1 MQIVVIGTGYV
12 GLNTGVALA
21 YLGHQVVGVDKDQAK
36 LKLLHKGK
44 SPIHE
49 PGLEKLM
56 HQASSNLKFT
66 NNIASVVAEADLIM
80 IAVGT
85 PQKENGEADILFVE
99 EAAREAAQGFKPQ
112 RTYIVVIK
120 STVPLGTSR
129 RVAQVIR
136 RVLTE
141 QGRDANVFQASNPE
155 FLREGMA
162 LHDTFYPDRIVVG
175 AEREE
180 AVEAIRRLYRPI
192 LEQTFDAPS
201 FLPRPEGY
209 GLPPL
214 VTTDPTSA
222 EMIKYAANAFLA
234 VKISFINEIAG
245 LCDKVGADVTEV
257 SRGMGLDSRIGPR
270 FLSAGLGWG
279 GSCFPKDT
287 AALMAVGAEYNYTMP
302 IVQAAREIN
311 ARQRLL
317 ILEKLQSALKVLRGR
332 TIGVLGLAFK
342 PNTDDVRESPALEII
357 RLLSERGAHV
367 QAHDPVA
374 IPKAREAIKGMGLEV
389 EFKADPYQVAEGADA
404 ILVATEW
411 DEYRTLDLKE
421 LCRRMHTPI
430 LVDGRNIY
438 PPEEVKAAGLLY
450 MGVGR

>member
-1 MQIVVIGTGYV
+1 
-12 GLNTGVALA
+12 
-21 YLGHQVVGVDKDQAK
+21 
-36 LKLLHKGK
+36 
-44 SPIHE
+44 
-49 PGLEKLM
+49 
-56 HQASSNLKFT
+56 
-66 NNIASVVAEADLIM
+66 
-80 IAVGT
+80 
-85 PQKENGEADILFVE
+85 
-99 EAAREAAQGFKPQ
+99 
-112 RTYIVVIK
+112 
-120 STVPLGTSR
+120 
-129 RVAQVIR
+129 
-136 RVLTE
+136 
-141 QGRDANVFQASNPE
+141 VFQASNPE

-175 AEREE
+175 AESEE

-192 LEQTFDAPS
+192 LEQTFDAPA

-257 SRGMGLDSRIGPR
+257 ARGIGLDSRIGSR

-287 AALMAVGAEYNYTMP
+287 AALVAMASEFNYSLP
-302 IVQAAREIN
+302 IVEAAREVN
-311 ARQRLL
+311 TRQQLL
-317 ILEKLQSALKVLRGR
+317 IVEKLQGVLKGIRGQVV
-332 TIGVLGLAFK
+332 GVLGLSFK
-342 PNTDDVRESPALEII
+342 PNTDDIRESPAL
-357 RLLSERGAHV
+357 RLIQLLAERGAHI

-374 IPKAREAIKGMGLEV
+374 IPKAREAVKDIEV
-389 EFKADPYQVAEGADA
+389 EFKDNPYQVADGADA
-404 ILVATEW
+404 IVVATEW
-411 DEYRTLDLKE
+411 DEYRTLDLRE
-421 LCRRMHTPI
+421 LSRRMHTPI

-438 PPEEVKAAGLLY
+438 RPEEVKAAGLLY

>member
-1 MQIVVIGTGYV
+1 
-12 GLNTGVALA
+12 VALA
-21 YLGHQVVGVDKDQAK
+21 YLGHQVVGVDKDLRK
-36 LKLLHKGK
+36 LELLQKGK

-49 PGLEKLM
+49 PGLEELM

-66 NNIASVVAEADLIM
+66 SNTSDAVAEADLIM

-99 EAAREAAQGFKPQ
+99 EAVREIAQGFKPQ
-112 RTYIVVIK
+112 RTYTVVIK
-120 STVPLGTSR
+120 STVPLGTNR
-129 RVAQVIR
+129 RVAQVIK
-136 RVLTE
+136 RVLIE
-141 QGRDANVFQASNPE
+141 REVEAQVFQASNPE

-175 AEREE
+175 AESEE

-192 LEQTFDAPS
+192 LEQTFDAPA

-214 VTTDPTSA
+214 VTTDPTST

-257 SRGMGLDSRIGPR
+257 ARGIGLDSRIGSR

-287 AALMAVGAEYNYTMP
+287 AALVVVASEYNYSLP
-302 IVQAAREIN
+302 IVQAAREVN
-311 ARQRLL
+311 FRQRLL

-332 TIGVLGLAFK
+332 TIGVLGLTFK

-357 RLLSERGAHV
+357 HLLAERGARI

-374 IPKAREAIKGMGLEV
+374 IPKAREAMKDIEV
-389 EFKADPYQVAEGADA
+389 EFKDNPYQVADGADA
-404 ILVATEW
+404 IVVATEW
-411 DEYRTLDLKE
+411 DEYRTLDLRE
-421 LCRRMHTPI
+421 LSRRMHTPI

-438 PPEEVKAAGLLY
+438 RPEEVKVAGLLY

>member
-1 MQIVVIGTGYV
+1 
-12 GLNTGVALA
+12 VALA
-21 YLGHQVVGVDKDQAK
+21 YLGHQVVGVDKDLRK
-36 LKLLHKGK
+36 LELLQKGK

-49 PGLEKLM
+49 PGLKELM

-66 NNIASVVAEADLIM
+66 SNTSDAVAEADLIM

-99 EAAREAAQGFKPQ
+99 EAAREIAQGFKPQ
-112 RTYIVVIK
+112 RTYTVVIK
-120 STVPLGTSR
+120 STVPLGTNR
-129 RVAQVIR
+129 RVAQVIK
-136 RVLTE
+136 RVLIE
-141 QGRDANVFQASNPE
+141 REVEAQVFQASNPE

-175 AEREE
+175 AESEE
-180 AVEAIRRLYRPI
+180 AVEAIHRLYRPI
-192 LEQTFDAPS
+192 LEQTFDAPA

-209 GLPPL
+209 DLPPL

-257 SRGMGLDSRIGPR
+257 ARGIGLDSRIGSR

-287 AALMAVGAEYNYTMP
+287 AALVAVASEYNYSLP
-302 IVQAAREIN
+302 IVQAAREVN
-311 ARQRLL
+311 FRQRLL

-357 RLLSERGAHV
+357 HLLAERGAHI

-374 IPKAREAIKGMGLEV
+374 IPKAREAVKDIEV
-389 EFKADPYQVAEGADA
+389 EFKDNPYQVADGADA
-404 ILVATEW
+404 IVVATEW
-411 DEYRTLDLKE
+411 DEYRTLDLRE
-421 LCRRMHTPI
+421 LSRRMHTPI

-438 PPEEVKAAGLLY
+438 RPEEVKAAGLLY

>member
-1 MQIVVIGTGYV
+1 MRVVIIGTGYV
-12 GLNTGVALA
+12 GLTTGVALA
-21 YLGHQVVGVDKDQAK
+21 YLGHQVVGVDKDLRK
-36 LKLLHKGK
+36 LELLQKGK

-49 PGLEKLM
+49 PGLEELM

-66 NNIASVVAEADLIM
+66 SNTSDAVAEADLIM

-99 EAAREAAQGFKPQ
+99 EAVREIAQGFKPQ
-112 RTYIVVIK
+112 RTYTVVIK
-120 STVPLGTSR
+120 STVPLGTNR
-129 RVAQVIR
+129 RVAQVIK
-136 RVLTE
+136 RVLIE
-141 QGRDANVFQASNPE
+141 REVEAQVFQASNPE

-175 AEREE
+175 AESEE

-192 LEQTFDAPS
+192 LEQTFDAPA

-214 VTTDPTSA
+214 VTTDPTST

-257 SRGMGLDSRIGPR
+257 ARGIGLDSRIGSR

-287 AALMAVGAEYNYTMP
+287 AALVVVASEYNYSLP
-302 IVQAAREIN
+302 IVQAAREVN
-311 ARQRLL
+311 FRQRLL

-332 TIGVLGLAFK
+332 TIGVLGLTFK

-357 RLLSERGAHV
+357 HLLAERGARI

-374 IPKAREAIKGMGLEV
+374 IPKAREAMKDIEV
-389 EFKADPYQVAEGADA
+389 EFKDNPYQVADGADA
-404 ILVATEW
+404 IVVATEW
-411 DEYRTLDLKE
+411 DEYRTLDLRE
-421 LCRRMHTPI
+421 LSRRMHTPI

-438 PPEEVKAAGLLY
+438 RPEEVKVAGLLY

>member
-1 MQIVVIGTGYV
+1 MKVAIIGCGYV
-12 GLNTGVALA
+12 GLTTGAALA
-21 YLGHQVVGVDKDQAK
+21 YLGHEVMGVDKDKKK
-36 LKLLHKGK
+36 LELLQQRK

-49 PGLEKLM
+49 QGLEELLTETN
-56 HQASSNLKFT
+56 SRLTFT
-66 NNIASVVAEADLIM
+66 GDTAGAVAEAEIIM

-85 PQKENGEADILFVE
+85 PQKENGEANTYYVE
-99 EAAREAAQGFKPQ
+99 EAAREVAASLQDG
-112 RTYIVVIK
+112 RAYTVVIK
-120 STVPLGTSR
+120 STVPIGSNR
-129 RVAQVIR
+129 RVAHVVER
-136 RVLTE
+136 ALAERGCKARVS
-141 QGRDANVFQASNPE
+141 FASNPE

-162 LHDTFYPDRIVVG
+162 LRDTFYPDRIVVG
-175 AEREE
+175 AEAQE
-180 AVEAIRRLYRPI
+180 AVEALRRLYRPL
-192 LEQTFDAPS
+192 LEQTFEPPI

-214 VTTDPTSA
+214 ITTDPTSA

-257 SRGMGLDSRIGPR
+257 ARGMGLDPRIGSR
-270 FLSAGLGWG
+270 FLAAGLGWG

-287 AALMAVGAEYNYTMP
+287 AALLAVGAEYGYTMP
-302 IVQAAREIN
+302 IVQAAREVNI
-311 ARQRLL
+311 RQRQL
-317 ILEKLQSALKVLRGR
+317 ILEKLQAALKVLRGR

-357 RLLSERGAHV
+357 RLLIERGAHV

-374 IPKAREAIKGMGLEV
+374 VLKAREVMKGLEV
-389 EFKADPYQVAEGADA
+389 EFKASPYQVADGADA
-404 ILVATEW
+404 VLLATEW
-411 DEYRTLDLKE
+411 DEYRSLDLKE
-421 LCRRMHTPI
+421 LARRMRTPV

-438 PPEEVKAAGLLY
+438 RPEEARAAGLLY

>member
-1 MQIVVIGTGYV
+1 MRVVIIGTGYV
-12 GLNTGVALA
+12 GLTTGVALA
-21 YLGHQVVGVDKDQAK
+21 YLGHQVVGVDKDLRK
-36 LKLLHKGK
+36 LELLQKGK

-49 PGLEKLM
+49 PGLEELM

-66 NNIASVVAEADLIM
+66 SNTSDAVADADLIM

-99 EAAREAAQGFKPQ
+99 EATREIAQGFKPQ
-112 RTYIVVIK
+112 RTYTVVIK
-120 STVPLGTSR
+120 STVPLGTNR
-129 RVAQVIR
+129 RVAQVIK
-136 RVLTE
+136 RVLIE
-141 QGRDANVFQASNPE
+141 REAEAQVFQASNPE
-155 FLREGMA
+155 FLREGVA

-175 AEREE
+175 AENEE

-192 LEQTFDAPS
+192 LEQTFDAPA

-257 SRGMGLDSRIGPR
+257 ARGIGLDSRIGSR

-287 AALMAVGAEYNYTMP
+287 AALVAVASEYNYSLP
-302 IVQAAREIN
+302 IVQAAREVN
-311 ARQRLL
+311 FRQRLL

-357 RLLSERGAHV
+357 HLLAERGAHI

-374 IPKAREAIKGMGLEV
+374 IPKAREAVKDIEV
-389 EFKADPYQVAEGADA
+389 EFKDNPYQVADGADA
-404 ILVATEW
+404 IVVATEW
-411 DEYRTLDLKE
+411 DEYRTLDLRE
-421 LCRRMHTPI
+421 LSQRMHTPI

-438 PPEEVKAAGLLY
+438 RPEEVKVAGLLY

>member
-1 MQIVVIGTGYV
+1 MRVVIIGTGYV
-12 GLNTGVALA
+12 GLTTGVALA
-21 YLGHQVVGVDKDQAK
+21 YLGHQVVGVDKDLRK
-36 LKLLHKGK
+36 LELLQKGK

-49 PGLEKLM
+49 PGLEELM

-66 NNIASVVAEADLIM
+66 SNTSDAVAEADLIM

-99 EAAREAAQGFKPQ
+99 EAAREIAQGFKPQ
-112 RTYIVVIK
+112 RTYTVVIK
-120 STVPLGTSR
+120 STVPLGTNR
-129 RVAQVIR
+129 RVAQVIK
-136 RVLTE
+136 RVLAE
-141 QGRDANVFQASNPE
+141 REVEAQVFQASNPE

-175 AEREE
+175 AESEE
-180 AVEAIRRLYRPI
+180 AVEAIHRLYRPI
-192 LEQTFDAPS
+192 LEQTFDAPA

-209 GLPPL
+209 DLPPL

-257 SRGMGLDSRIGPR
+257 ARGIGLDSRIGSR

-287 AALMAVGAEYNYTMP
+287 AALVAVASEYNYSLP
-302 IVQAAREIN
+302 IVQAAREVN
-311 ARQRLL
+311 FRQRLL

-357 RLLSERGAHV
+357 HLLAERGAHI

-374 IPKAREAIKGMGLEV
+374 IPKAREAVKDIEV
-389 EFKADPYQVAEGADA
+389 EFKDNPYQVADGADA
-404 ILVATEW
+404 IVVATEW
-411 DEYRTLDLKE
+411 DEYRTLDLRE
-421 LCRRMHTPI
+421 LSRRMHTPI

-438 PPEEVKAAGLLY
+438 RPEEVKVAGLLY

>member
-1 MQIVVIGTGYV
+1 MRVVIIGTGYV
-12 GLNTGVALA
+12 GLTTGVALA
-21 YLGHQVVGVDKDQAK
+21 YLGHQVVGVDKDLRK
-36 LKLLHKGK
+36 LELLQKGK

-49 PGLEKLM
+49 PGLEELM

-66 NNIASVVAEADLIM
+66 SNTSDAVAEADLIM

-99 EAAREAAQGFKPQ
+99 EAAREIAQGFKPQ
-112 RTYIVVIK
+112 RTYTVVIK
-120 STVPLGTSR
+120 STVPLGTNR
-129 RVAQVIR
+129 RVAQVIK
-136 RVLTE
+136 RVLAE
-141 QGRDANVFQASNPE
+141 REVEAQVFQASNPE

-175 AEREE
+175 AESEE
-180 AVEAIRRLYRPI
+180 AVEAIHRLYRPI
-192 LEQTFDAPS
+192 LEQTFDAPA

-257 SRGMGLDSRIGPR
+257 ARGIGLDSRIGSR

-287 AALMAVGAEYNYTMP
+287 AALVAVASEYNYSLP
-302 IVQAAREIN
+302 IVQAAREVN
-311 ARQRLL
+311 FRQRLL

-357 RLLSERGAHV
+357 HLLAERGAHI

-374 IPKAREAIKGMGLEV
+374 IPKAREAVKDIEV
-389 EFKADPYQVAEGADA
+389 EFKDNPYQVADGADA
-404 ILVATEW
+404 IVVATEW
-411 DEYRTLDLKE
+411 DEYRTLDLRE
-421 LCRRMHTPI
+421 LSRRMHTPI

-438 PPEEVKAAGLLY
+438 RPEEVKAAGLLY

>member
-1 MQIVVIGTGYV
+1 MRVVIIGTGYV
-12 GLNTGVALA
+12 GLTTGVALA
-21 YLGHQVVGVDKDQAK
+21 YLGHQVVGVDKDLRK
-36 LKLLHKGK
+36 LELLQKGK

-49 PGLEKLM
+49 PGLEELM

-66 NNIASVVAEADLIM
+66 SNTSDAVAEADLIM

-99 EAAREAAQGFKPQ
+99 EATREIAQGFKPQ
-112 RTYIVVIK
+112 RTYTVVIK
-120 STVPLGTSR
+120 STVPLGTNR
-129 RVAQVIR
+129 RVAQVIK
-136 RVLTE
+136 RVLAE
-141 QGRDANVFQASNPE
+141 REVEAQVFQASNPE

-175 AEREE
+175 AESEE

-192 LEQTFDAPS
+192 LEQTFDAPA

-257 SRGMGLDSRIGPR
+257 ARGIGLDSRIGSR

-287 AALMAVGAEYNYTMP
+287 AALVAVASEYNYSLP
-302 IVQAAREIN
+302 IVQAAREVN
-311 ARQRLL
+311 FRQRLL

-357 RLLSERGAHV
+357 HLLAERGAHI

-374 IPKAREAIKGMGLEV
+374 IPKAREAVKDIEV
-389 EFKADPYQVAEGADA
+389 EFKDNPYQVADGADA
-404 ILVATEW
+404 IVVATEW
-411 DEYRTLDLKE
+411 DEYRTLDLRE
-421 LCRRMHTPI
+421 LSRRMHTPI

-438 PPEEVKAAGLLY
+438 RPEEVKVAGLLY

>member
-1 MQIVVIGTGYV
+1 LRVVIIGTGYV
-12 GLNTGVALA
+12 GLTTGVALA
-21 YLGHQVVGVDKDQAK
+21 YLGHQVVGVDKDLRK
-36 LKLLHKGK
+36 LELLQKGK

-49 PGLEKLM
+49 PGLEELM

-66 NNIASVVAEADLIM
+66 SNTSDAVAEADLIM

-99 EAAREAAQGFKPQ
+99 EAAREIAQGFKPQ
-112 RTYIVVIK
+112 RTYTVVIK
-120 STVPLGTSR
+120 STVPLGTNR
-129 RVAQVIR
+129 RVAQVIK
-136 RVLTE
+136 RVLAE
-141 QGRDANVFQASNPE
+141 REVEAQVFQASNPE

-175 AEREE
+175 AESEE
-180 AVEAIRRLYRPI
+180 AVEAIHRLYRPI
-192 LEQTFDAPS
+192 LEQTFDAPA

-209 GLPPL
+209 DLPPL

-257 SRGMGLDSRIGPR
+257 ARGIGLDSRIGSR

-287 AALMAVGAEYNYTMP
+287 AALVAVASEYNYSLP
-302 IVQAAREIN
+302 IVQAAREVN
-311 ARQRLL
+311 FRQRLL

-357 RLLSERGAHV
+357 HLLAERGAHI

-374 IPKAREAIKGMGLEV
+374 IPKAREAVKDIEV
-389 EFKADPYQVAEGADA
+389 EFKDNPYQVADGADA
-404 ILVATEW
+404 IVVATEW
-411 DEYRTLDLKE
+411 DEYRTLDLRE
-421 LCRRMHTPI
+421 LSRRMHTPI

-438 PPEEVKAAGLLY
+438 RPEEVKVAGLLY

>member
-1 MQIVVIGTGYV
+1 MRVVIIGTGYV
-12 GLNTGVALA
+12 GLTTGVALA
-21 YLGHQVVGVDKDQAK
+21 YLGHQVVGVDKDLRK
-36 LKLLHKGK
+36 LELLQKGK

-49 PGLEKLM
+49 PGLEELM

-66 NNIASVVAEADLIM
+66 SNTSDAVAEADLIM

-99 EAAREAAQGFKPQ
+99 EAAREIAQGFKPQ
-112 RTYIVVIK
+112 RTYTVVIK
-120 STVPLGTSR
+120 STVPLGTNR
-129 RVAQVIR
+129 RVAQVIK
-136 RVLTE
+136 RVLIE
-141 QGRDANVFQASNPE
+141 REVEAQVFQASNPE

-175 AEREE
+175 AESEE
-180 AVEAIRRLYRPI
+180 AVEAIHRLYRPI
-192 LEQTFDAPS
+192 LEQTFDAPA
-201 FLPRPEGY
+201 FFPRPEGY
-209 GLPPL
+209 DLPPL

-257 SRGMGLDSRIGPR
+257 ARGIGLDSRIGSR

-287 AALMAVGAEYNYTMP
+287 AALVAVASEYNYSLP
-302 IVQAAREIN
+302 IVQAAREVN
-311 ARQRLL
+311 FRQRLL

-357 RLLSERGAHV
+357 HLLAERGAHI

-374 IPKAREAIKGMGLEV
+374 IPKAREAVKDIEV
-389 EFKADPYQVAEGADA
+389 EFKDNPYQVADGADA
-404 ILVATEW
+404 IVVATEW
-411 DEYRTLDLKE
+411 DEYRTLDLRE
-421 LCRRMHTPI
+421 LSRRMHTPI

-438 PPEEVKAAGLLY
+438 RPEEVKAAGLLY

>member
-1 MQIVVIGTGYV
+1 MRVVIIGTGYV
-12 GLNTGVALA
+12 GLTTGVALA
-21 YLGHQVVGVDKDQAK
+21 YLGHQVVGVDKDLRK
-36 LKLLHKGK
+36 LELLQKGK

-49 PGLEKLM
+49 PGLEELM

-66 NNIASVVAEADLIM
+66 SNTSDAVAEADLIM

-99 EAAREAAQGFKPQ
+99 EAAREIAQGFKPQ
-112 RTYIVVIK
+112 RTYTVVIK
-120 STVPLGTSR
+120 STVPLGTNR
-129 RVAQVIR
+129 RVAQVIK
-136 RVLTE
+136 RVLAE
-141 QGRDANVFQASNPE
+141 REVEAQVFQASNPE

-175 AEREE
+175 AESEE
-180 AVEAIRRLYRPI
+180 AVEAIHRLYRPI
-192 LEQTFDAPS
+192 LEQTFDAPA

-209 GLPPL
+209 DLPPL

-257 SRGMGLDSRIGPR
+257 ARGIGLDSRIGSR

-287 AALMAVGAEYNYTMP
+287 AALVAVASEYNYSLP
-302 IVQAAREIN
+302 IVQAAREVN
-311 ARQRLL
+311 FRQRLL

-357 RLLSERGAHV
+357 HLLAERGAHI

-374 IPKAREAIKGMGLEV
+374 IPKAREAVKDIEV
-389 EFKADPYQVAEGADA
+389 EFKDNPYQVADGADA
-404 ILVATEW
+404 IVVATEW
-411 DEYRTLDLKE
+411 DEYRTLDLRE
-421 LCRRMHTPI
+421 LSRRINTPI

-438 PPEEVKAAGLLY
+438 RPEEVKVAGLLY